1 MSIPA
6 LLLTCESEWLAPIR
20 MPAALHHAG
29 FDVSRLAPAGSLAG
43 RSRHVTQSR
52 LLPDNATAQEWLFA
66 LVAAVD
72 SVAPTILLPGDEM
85 SLRLMQALVC
95 DPPAGPQPQALKDL
109 SALIVRSLGAP
120 QFYQASVDKALLQPL
135 MQAAGVRVP
144 EFRLVRTPEQAET
157 AARELGPRVVVKP
170 SDGTGGR
177 HVIDCATPEA
187 AAAAFRL
194 LLDQAGRTP
203 APGAAPSVL
212 IQRRIDGL
220 MVPRSSV
227 AYEGRELA
235 GFARERLQHCA
246 ASRSRR
252 SISRRIFA
260 DDDAVSAGILARRGE
275 SRAAP
280 LSERYSVGRSGALP

>member
-1 MSIPA
+1 MARADPDASRA
-6 LLLTCESEWLAPIR
+6 APRRIR
-20 MPAALHHAG
+20 
-29 FDVSRLAPAGSLAG
+29 RQPAGASGLAG
-43 RSRHVTQSR
+43 APVPVRAVPKSTPGGLAFTSQRKFAPLDPSARCRS
-52 LLPDNATAQEWLFA
+52 
-66 LVAAVD
+66 
-72 SVAPTILLPGDEM
+72 
-85 SLRLMQALVC
+85 
-95 DPPAGPQPQALKDL
+95 PAGPQPQALKDL

-177 HVIDCATPEA
+177 HVIDCATPDA

-194 LLDQAGRTP
+194 LLDQAGRNP

-235 GFARERLQHCA
+235 GFALERLQHCA

-280 LSERYSVGRSGALP
+280 LSERYSMGRSGALP